1 MIWFIYSSIF
11 LLVSYVMLLAHAKAW
26 HTYDNEFRPTQR
38 GKVSIILNVHWGEP
52 KTNTQADIDAAERS
66 LEWWLGWFAHP
77 VYVNGDWPDIM
88 KTTVKKNS
96 EAKGIPNR

>member
-1 MIWFIYSSIF
+1 M
-11 LLVSYVMLLAHAKAW
+11 LVSYVMLLAHAKAW
-26 HTYDNEFRPTQR
+26 HTYDNEFRPTQH

-66 LEWWLGWFAHP
+66 LEWWLGWFANP
-77 VYVNGDWPDIM
+77 VYVSGDWPDIM